1 MAYMPQPTRMT
12 DSVCKYK
19 GYNQSQKQFSP
30 PYKVV
35 QRADICQ
42 IKPDYS
48 GFTTLNSYIKGV
60 YGFIS
65 AIGMQLDDDDGI

>member
-1 MAYMPQPTRMT
+1 MPQSTRLT
-12 DSVCKYK
+12 ETYRKYK
-19 GYNQSQKQFSP
+19 SYNQPKKFSP
-30 PYKVV
+30 PYKIV